1 LMKNL
6 SVKKNVNKENFRMK
20 IDSSAESV
28 IILVKLVMG
37 FIQIIVLLV
46 LRGFLYFMEYVHRD
60 ANNKINIMIFKRNLA
75 KIVISLAM
83 DVSENNKMIA

>member
-1 LMKNL
+1 MKNL

-60 ANNKINIMIFKRNLA
+60 ANNKIK
-75 KIVISLAM
+75 
-83 DVSENNKMIA
+83 